1 MLINIIFASDKNG
14 VIGCKNKLPWHLPK
28 DLAMFKELTKGATVV
43 MGRKTYESM
52 PFYPKG
58 LPGRNNVIISRTLK
72 EVPGCMVVDS
82 FETYMRYLDKLDKPE
97 NIWIIGGAEI
107 YKQALK
113 HATNIYHTEVET
125 EVTEGD
131 TYFIVPEEELNT
143 FRYLGG
149 KTVTDDSLPFTLKV
163 YVREK
168 ASTVV

>member
-1 MLINIIFASDKNG
+1 MLINIIVASDKNG
-14 VIGCKNKLPWHLPK
+14 VIGVGNKLPWHLPK
-28 DLAMFKELTKGATVV
+28 DLTMFKELTKGNTVV

-82 FETYMRYLDKLDKPE
+82 FETYMRYLAMSPNQE
-97 NIWIIGGAEI
+97 HVWVIGGGEI

-113 HATNIYHTEVET
+113 YATSIYHTEVET
-125 EVTEGD
+125 EVSGGD
-131 TYFIVPEEELNT
+131 TYFTIPEEELKMFNVLGQV
-143 FRYLGG
+143 RY
-149 KTVTDDSLPFTLKV
+149 TDDSIPFTVKI

-168 ASTVV
+168 ASVSV